1 MQVTGPAAA
10 AAAQSLAVDG
20 DLAAF
25 HGETETGEVGGD
37 AGGEGGGLDGL
48 EDAGE
53 GVGAG
58 DAVGQ
63 REPFAQP
70 FFLQLAELFH
80 EFVGSHAAEHGG
92 EGDEEDLAEMVA
104 GVAAVARVADGREDF
119 EACGEASGI
128 VGFVGISGHPG
139 TLKPQGKEYKS
150 VKLLPVVA
158 SLMELPLGKVVEF
171 STCSC

>member
-104 GVAAVARVADGREDF
+104 GVATRRLRSLRGSLGNSRFCRDF
-119 EACGEASGI
+119 WASGN
-128 VGFVGISGHPG
+128 
-139 TLKPQGKEYKS
+139 TETTRQG
-150 VKLLPVVA
+150 VQV
-158 SLMELPLGKVVEF
+158 
-171 STCSC
+171 C